1 MKIRKNSR
9 IAWGVTLITF
19 GVMLYLRLYRA
30 FLWQAKFINIL
41 LDFRNYPIYA
51 GIIFLIFNKNKNPG
65 MALLVVGILLRLS
78 YEIDWV
84 KNKTALLIWGAL
96 MVIIG
101 ILLIVQVHR
110 NDANKD
116 K

>member
-19 GVMLYLRLYRA
+19 GVLLFLRLYRE
-30 FLWQAKFINIL
+30 FLEDVKFFNIL

-51 GIIFLIFNKNKNPG
+51 GVIFLIFSKNKRSG
-65 MALLVVGILLRLS
+65 LALLLVGTLLRLS
-78 YEIDWV
+78 YEIHYV
-84 KNKTALLIWGAL
+84 QNITTEIWGAL
-96 MVIIG
+96 MIITG